1 MARRAKKGEGAFI
14 GQCGLLAAKWDGL
27 DPATIGL
34 TTQFVGA
41 FGEKAQAA
49 RAAAE
54 EALRAKEA
62 LAQAMQRKRLAL
74 EDLRTNFAAAT
85 GRIEAEAKT
94 TGDEMV
100 YVRAGIT
107 KRDKPGRLPAPPTP
121 TMRTPRLLGYGPIEL
136 RFTPSGEAVTY
147 EIQRSVVALDD
158 RPGPWEL
165 LTITGHK
172 RVRDRRVPRGVAA
185 VRYRVRARRT
195 TGRTSGWSQAAE
207 VSFGCGQ
214 CGDLHA
220 ATAPRVSPSGAD
232 RSAA

>member
-14 GQCGLLAAKWDGL
+14 SQCGLLAAKWDGL

-100 YVRAGIT
+100 YVRAGIR

-121 TMRTPRLLGYGPIEL
+121 TMRRPRLLHYGPIEL
-136 RFTPSGEAVTY
+136 RFTPSGEAVQY
-147 EIQRSVVALDD
+147 EVQRSVLSLDG
-158 RPGPWEL
+158 RYSPWEL

-172 RVRDRRVPRGVAA
+172 RVRDRKVPRGVAS

-195 TGRTSGWSQAAE
+195 TGKTSGWSNPAE
-207 VSFGCGQ
+207 VSFGCSEGA
-214 CGDLHA
+214 CAVLGGAGEGSAGGGVRA
-220 ATAPRVSPSGAD
+220 A
-232 RSAA
+232 

>member
-14 GQCGLLAAKWDGL
+14 NQSALLAAKWEGL

-49 RAAAE
+49 RAAADE
-54 EALRAKEA
+54 VRRAKEA
-62 LAQAMQRKRLAL
+62 LAQAMQRKTLAFK
-74 EDLRTNFAAAT
+74 DLRTNFAAAT
-85 GRIEAEAKT
+85 GRIEAQAKT

-100 YVRAGIT
+100 YVRAGIA

-121 TMRTPRLLGYGPIEL
+121 TMRKPKLLRYGPIEL
-136 RFTPSGEAVTY
+136 SFTPSGEAVQY
-147 EIQRSVVALDD
+147 EVQRSVVSLDE
-158 RPGPWEL
+158 RGGPWEL

-195 TGRTSGWSQAAE
+195 TGKTSGWSVAEE
-207 VSFGCGQ
+207 VSFGCRAGA
-214 CGDLHA
+214 CAVLGGGAEGSAGGGVRA
-220 ATAPRVSPSGAD
+220 A
-232 RSAA
+232 

>member
-14 GQCGLLAAKWDGL
+14 GQCGLLAEKWSGL

-34 TTQFVGA
+34 SGPFVGA
-41 FGEKAQAA
+41 FEEKAQAA
-49 RAAAE
+49 AAAAE

-121 TMRTPRLLGYGPIEL
+121 TMRRPRVLGYGPIEL
-136 RFTPSGEAVTY
+136 RFTTSGEAITY
-147 EIQRSVVALDD
+147 EIQRCVVGIDS

-165 LTITGHK
+165 IAIAGHH
-172 RVRDRRVPRGVAA
+172 RVRDRKVPRGVAE
-185 VRYRVRARRT
+185 VCYRVRARRS
-195 TGRTSGWSQAAE
+195 TGKTSPWSNTAE

-214 CGDLHA
+214 CGDFGA
-220 ATAPRVSPSGAD
+220 APEFGEPTHSGG
-232 RSAA
+232 RGAA